1 MKSRTCSNSMRDEHY
16 DPLVDLHTHVDAARL
31 LAGLRQSLEEAARAL
46 PSHRQ
51 YIERHCR
58 AAIA

>member
-1 MKSRTCSNSMRDEHY
+1 MRDEHY
-16 DPLVDLHTHVDAARL
+16 DPLVDLRTHVDAARL